1 MDDLEVEERIR
12 ELKALQMR
20 QDLVRVENTMLT
32 EHLARVVV
40 SRKGSMEL
48 HLEKAAEERE
58 NNGSDSTSRSS
69 LSSRGSSP
77 SSARSTVRFTAAAGP
92 AVAPEAPVPMSMEE
106 KCEIA
111 EEECRFLEQHLDKMR
126 SENERVLD
134 DYRAILKQAKMAI
147 AEVRKEKSDFYR
159 DVLLL
164 AQLNP
169 ANKSYSQDILSF
181 IEEKLRKRVVVRNSI
196 KAKNSSLQAE
206 ITELET
212 QFASKKDLKDILH
225 VVDFDQIKI
234 LNHELNSR
242 TRERDNGIQ
251 SLKSVMKGSTKAM
264 NETQKELTNA
274 YDRGIEL
281 KNCLRDRVPVIKSA
295 KENIVT
301 EKSQRM
307 KLHEAVLTAIQDQDG
322 PVQPTAMDYMRTQDK
337 AGKLWKDIRR
347 WEVKQVFV
355 FPGGSRDAYVSG
367 TREELGIHA
376 GCLGLKRRCQHVRVV
391 KETDLKS
398 VGFHPRRNI
407 YTLSSPQGPQESSR
421 HSLRPLWKR
430 MSSKGRLPAIVA
442 VAISLTVLVI
452 TRCNPSLGSSDC
464 STDTCCGQNG
474 YCTGSNCCTTRK
486 CLEYYAPPGYY
497 DRDSH
502 DHDHDQSLSGKK
514 SFGWWVQAAAGL
526 TGLILIVI
534 LICWFLS
541 KCLSKF

>member
-1 MDDLEVEERIR
+1 MDNLEVEERIR

-40 SRKGSMEL
+40 SWKGSMEL

-134 DYRAILKQAKMAI
+134 DYRAILKEAKMAI

-251 SLKSVMKGSTKAM
+251 SLKSVMKGSMKAM

-295 KENIVT
+295 KDNIVT

-347 WEVKQVFV
+347 WEVKVEVATLMSQELEKSLAFMQ
-355 FPGGSRDAYVSG
+355 GVS
-367 TREELGIHA
+367 A
-376 GCLGLKRRCQHVRVV
+376 
-391 KETDLKS
+391 
-398 VGFHPRRNI
+398 
-407 YTLSSPQGPQESSR
+407 
-421 HSLRPLWKR
+421 
-430 MSSKGRLPAIVA
+430 
-442 VAISLTVLVI
+442 
-452 TRCNPSLGSSDC
+452 
-464 STDTCCGQNG
+464 
-474 YCTGSNCCTTRK
+474 
-486 CLEYYAPPGYY
+486 
-497 DRDSH
+497 
-502 DHDHDQSLSGKK
+502 
-514 SFGWWVQAAAGL
+514 
-526 TGLILIVI
+526 
-534 LICWFLS
+534 
-541 KCLSKF
+541 